1 MGHFWRMGFALH
13 YASTHVTRTVDN
25 TMPTT
30 ALPRIAI
37 ALGDPAGIGPEIALK
52 AALDP
57 AVRAICRPVLFGDR
71 GVLEIHARASGLT
84 PRLQS
89 VGNAKDTDSVDN
101 NATALVER
109 PQFKPGALK
118 LGELAAAHGLAA
130 LDSGRAAIE
139 AALRREVDAVVAA
152 PMTETAIKMAG
163 IEFDGYPSFVAR
175 CTNTPVEDAF
185 LMICFERE
193 AREMRIVHTTL
204 HVSLRRAI
212 ELVTRERVLHTIA
225 AAHAALQRIGV
236 AAPRIAVSGLNPHA
250 SEGGLFG
257 DDERLIIEPAI
268 ADAKAQGMTA
278 DGPFGADT
286 IFHKPGYDACVVMTH
301 DQGHVAAKSLAID
314 RTAGLTI
321 GTPILFSSVAHGS
334 AYDIAGQNKAS
345 PRAVI
350 EAIRRLAG
358 ASALPTD

>member
-1 MGHFWRMGFALH
+1 M
-13 YASTHVTRTVDN
+13 RTPS
-25 TMPTT
+25 MPQKI
-30 ALPRIAI
+30 LPRIAI

-52 AALDP
+52 AVLASS
-57 AVRAICRPVLFGDR
+57 VRAICRPILFGDR
-71 GVLEIHARASGLT
+71 SVLDTHARACALA
-84 PRLQS
+84 PRVQS
-89 VGNAKDTDSVDN
+89 ITHPAEVANVQDDAI
-101 NATALVER
+101 ALIER
-109 PQFKPGALK
+109 AQFKPGELK

-130 LDSGRAAIE
+130 LDSARAAIE
-139 AALRREVDAVVAA
+139 AALRGEVDAVVAA

-175 CTNTPVEDAF
+175 CTHAPIEDAF
-185 LMICFERE
+185 LMICFEHGG
-193 AREMRIVHTTL
+193 REMRIVHTTL

-212 ELVTRERVLHTIA
+212 ELVTCERVLHSIIA
-225 AAHAALQRIGV
+225 ANTALKRIGI

-250 SEGGLFG
+250 SEGGMFG
-257 DDERLIIEPAI
+257 DDERLTIEPAI
-268 ADAKAQGMTA
+268 ADAKAQGIMA

-286 IFHKPGYDACVVMTH
+286 IFHKPGFDACVVMTH

-358 ASALPTD
+358 ASAKRFD